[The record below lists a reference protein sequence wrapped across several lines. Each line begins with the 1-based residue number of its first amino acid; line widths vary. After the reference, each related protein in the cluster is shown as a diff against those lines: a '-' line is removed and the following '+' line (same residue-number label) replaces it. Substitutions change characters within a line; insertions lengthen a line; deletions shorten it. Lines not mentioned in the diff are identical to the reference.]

1 LFYVDATGSRSLSAT
16 DGVTAG
22 GGGIGRDVDAIFDQ
36 SQLANHSDYYLQ
48 TLLYARIVRQQHN
61 EPVAPALLFIQHA
74 AADDYDPILCFGSE
88 RIADVATPEGDRF
101 VKLLMEK
108 VEEIFTP
115 DQPFTPTA
123 DQDRCRT
130 CPYAH
135 LCGL

>member
-1 LFYVDATGSRSLSAT
+1 MFSGIYNPAALSISISRCASYLCAVGDFKSPSLCWQIT
-16 DGVTAG
+16 NLPE
-22 GGGIGRDVDAIFDQ
+22 R
-36 SQLANHSDYYLQ
+36 

-108 VEEIFTP
+108 VEEIFNP
-115 DQPFTPTA
+115 EQPFIPTA

-130 CPYAH
+130 CPYAQ